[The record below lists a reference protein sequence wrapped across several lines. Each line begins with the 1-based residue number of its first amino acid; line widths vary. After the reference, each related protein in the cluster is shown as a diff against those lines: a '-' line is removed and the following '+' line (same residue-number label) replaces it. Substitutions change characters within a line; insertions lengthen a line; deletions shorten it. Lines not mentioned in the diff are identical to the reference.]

1 MFHLLREQKNICRKI
16 WKYLFI
22 AKSTFLFF
30 TWNKIWRSKNFS
42 AAKIRSVDFEMSPK
56 SRFLPLLKLI
66 MYITTGGRAKC
77 VRLPMKIWHILLL
90 TPANLFTQILINNK
104 KSVKCVALQ
113 AERKIEWKFM
123 IYEKVT
129 RGFNDASHFIFFL
142 LFSDKNH

>member
-1 MFHLLREQKNICRKI
+1 
-16 WKYLFI
+16 
-22 AKSTFLFF
+22 
-30 TWNKIWRSKNFS
+30 
-42 AAKIRSVDFEMSPK
+42 
-56 SRFLPLLKLI
+56 
-66 MYITTGGRAKC
+66 
-77 VRLPMKIWHILLL
+77 MKIWHILLL